1 MNRHPDFSCCAISNE
16 LYIDTAQYSVRID
29 RLSVFFPERVG
40 HFPSLGSERSCV
52 VCVALDDGD
61 TYFLVS
67 WDKRKPLHPRCL
79 AMARLSEDDDANC
92 TDDTFLFAVG
102 GRSRGNTIGFV
113 DRFSFLQRRWT
124 HAPRLQEPRG
134 SLGVVL
140 NNAGVLFAIAG
151 SGVKSN
157 LATCEYLDLKEP
169 LERQEWKYLK
179 SVEIPR
185 HALAATTTNGGKHVY
200 CVGGWKYGT
209 LACKAV
215 DKLDVEGAGF
225 SSSEWTPCAPMLSER
240 KLHGVASVGNKIYVF
255 GGLTAGSHV
264 PLATAEVYD
273 EGTDTWS
280 RIADLPQA
288 GAYGAC
294 AVLGQ
299 VYAVVW
305 GMKKF
310 GIFRYNVETDTYEH
324 VSVLPYSNWH
334 GFGVASHASKIYLVG
349 GSESGQWTGNFSS
362 FDVVT
367 SAWEKLPP
375 VPYVRRRLAAAVYS
389 SRDVSPLPRG
399 AAHMSMKRRAITEGD
414 SVRKKKRRE
423 VASAPL
429 AAIEEK
435 DCSKLA
441 FVVEYDG
448 AGYHGFQALEDKSLP
463 TVQES
468 LENALRRTTKICGRV
483 AGAGRTDAGV
493 HSTGMVATALVSKED
508 CVDVSLFSRKL
519 ASRLQQDI
527 SIRVVKAVE
536 MSFNPRDTT
545 LKHYTYKLGL
555 GKRRALG
562 RQYVWDISCW
572 NIDVDALRQALQ
584 TFVGQHDF
592 SAFCDKKQCKTK
604 DNVLTLNSASVVV
617 KDTRDRQIWIEFEA
631 KTFRNR
637 QIRKMVACAVNVSR
651 GTLKLEDMRAMLV
664 EPKDARTPSAP
675 ACGLTLAFV
684 RYGDAHPELSVAAED

>member
-1 MNRHPDFSCCAISNE
+1 MNPVFRF
-16 LYIDTAQYSVRID
+16 LG
-29 RLSVFFPERVG
+29 RLEIRAPQSSF
-40 HFPSLGSERSCV
+40 
-52 VCVALDDGD
+52 
-61 TYFLVS
+61 
-67 WDKRKPLHPRCL
+67 
-79 AMARLSEDDDANC
+79 AMAQLSEDDHADS

-113 DRFSFLQRRWT
+113 DRFSFLHRRWS

-140 NNAGVLFAIAG
+140 NNDGVLFAIAG
-151 SGVKSN
+151 SGVNSN

-169 LERQEWKYLK
+169 LDRQEWKYLK
-179 SVEIPR
+179 SVGIPR
-185 HALAATTTNGGKHVY
+185 HALAATSTNGGKHVY

-209 LACKAV
+209 LACKAM
-215 DKLDVEGAGF
+215 DRLNVEGREF
-225 SSSEWTPCAPMLSER
+225 TSSEWTPCAPMLSER
-240 KLHGVASVGNKIYVF
+240 KLHGVASLENKIYVF

-273 EGTDTWS
+273 EEINAWT
-280 RIADLPQA
+280 RIADLPKA

-294 AVLGQ
+294 TVLGH

-310 GIFRYNVETDTYEH
+310 GIFRYNVKTNTYEH
-324 VSVLPYSNWH
+324 VSALPYSNWH
-334 GFGVASHASKIYLVG
+334 GFGVASHGSKIYLVG

-362 FDVVT
+362 FDVAT

-389 SRDVSPLPRG
+389 SRDVSPQPRG
-399 AAHMSMKRRAITEGD
+399 GSARMSMKRKLPAMKTED
-414 SVRKKKRRE
+414 DCVRKKKCE
-423 VASAPL
+423 FPSAVL

-435 DCSKLA
+435 DCGKLA

-493 HSTGMVATALVSKED
+493 HSIGMVATALVAKED

-519 ASRLQQDI
+519 ASRLKQDI

-572 NIDVDALRQALQ
+572 NINVDALRQALQ

-604 DNVLTLNSASVVV
+604 DNILTLNSASVVV

-637 QIRKMVACAVNVSR
+637 QIRKMVACAVDVSR
-651 GTLKLEDMRAMLV
+651 GMLKLEDMRAMLV

-684 RYGDAHPELSVAAED
+684 RYGDAHPELSVAAEE